1 MGIILGIVVLGLI
14 IYFVNDYSSY
24 WSSDNEQQRAN
35 DRKYWRDRE
44 NRKK

>member
-1 MGIILGIVVLGLI
+1 MGVILGIGILGVI
-14 IYFVNDYSSY
+14 IYLASDYKNY
-24 WSSDNEQQRAN
+24 WSSDNEEQRAN